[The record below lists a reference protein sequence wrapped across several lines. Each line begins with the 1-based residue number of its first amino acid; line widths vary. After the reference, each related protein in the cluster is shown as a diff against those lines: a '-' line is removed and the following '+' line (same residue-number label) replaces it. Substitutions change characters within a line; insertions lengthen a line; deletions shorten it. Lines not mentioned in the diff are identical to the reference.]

1 MAGSSPTMP
10 LSRISTLKACGYA
23 ICTMS
28 YPTFES
34 EPRELLGVFIY
45 EPDVKVSLDNHD
57 EKRIFNEAWDC
68 LNGRFMHLRQLC
80 GGLAIIRRPLR
91 ATVRLLIGRNMT
103 PTAARQVCPLQ
114 ALTSNI
120 IKWKVDIY
128 IFFFKKKQFS
138 LTRAFSPFTHG
149 TAIGHQQCS
158 PKTKWVSFIQSY

>member
-1 MAGSSPTMP
+1 LWVRDLYNE
-10 LSRISTLKACGYA
+10 LSDIWEWT
-23 ICTMS
+23 
-28 YPTFES
+28 
-34 EPRELLGVFIY
+34 PRAARCIY
-45 EPDVKVSLDNHD
+45 IRTGCEGLDNHD

-158 PKTKWVSFIQSY
+158 PKTKWVSFNHIN